1 MPSLQKTDLAATA
14 LLVVVTLAGVAV
26 WDSLPAEMA
35 IHFGVSGEPD
45 NFVSKPLGVTLA
57 PAIGLV
63 ALAFVRFSAR
73 LDPTADQRTLD
84 ASVLF
89 LGATIAYVQ
98 GFVLAWNLGYRLD
111 PLVVVAPVLVGA
123 GLLTAYAFKRDGI
136 LG

>member
-14 LLVVVTLAGVAV
+14 LLVLATLAGVAV

-35 IHFGVSGEPD
+35 IHFGTSGEPD
-45 NFVSKPLGVTLA
+45 NFVSKPLGVALA

-63 ALAFVRFSAR
+63 ALAFVRFSSR
-73 LDPTADQRTLD
+73 LDTTADRRTLD
-84 ASVLF
+84 VSVLF

-98 GFVLAWNLGYRLD
+98 GFVLAWNLGSRVD
-111 PLVVVAPVLVGA
+111 PLVAIVPVLVGA
-123 GLLTAYAFKRDGI
+123 GLLTVYAVERDGL